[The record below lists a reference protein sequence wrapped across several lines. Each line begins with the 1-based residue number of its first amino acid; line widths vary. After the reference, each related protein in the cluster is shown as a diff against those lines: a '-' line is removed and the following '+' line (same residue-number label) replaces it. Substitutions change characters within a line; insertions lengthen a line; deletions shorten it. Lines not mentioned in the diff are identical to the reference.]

1 MRDASGAPLNTDR
14 DTMRVTINATR
25 IEDAK
30 PKLTVAPGEDFVLN
44 ARAPVDPD
52 GSTQSRERSST
63 RLDLPGTYRIG
74 LNVFDSIIGGT
85 ARNDSDLIITVNA
98 LPVTQAG
105 SDRLVASGEPL
116 VLDAGQNFDT
126 DGRIFSYLWEFD
138 DGYDTQSTVQVK
150 RSYDV
155 PGVWSVQLFVTDD
168 ADFSNSTGNDDLTIR
183 VNAQLVAAPGP
194 DIETDTL
201 RVLLGGSASSDADG
215 DALIYQ

>member
-25 IEDAK
+25 IADAK

-44 ARAPVDPD
+44 ARAPVDPDGTVGQYTWQLPD

-74 LNVFDSIIGGT
+74 LNVFDSIIGGA

-126 DGRIFSYLWEFD
+126 DGRIFSIC
-138 DGYDTQSTVQVK
+138 G
-150 RSYDV
+150 
-155 PGVWSVQLFVTDD
+155 
-168 ADFSNSTGNDDLTIR
+168 NSTMVMTPNPPCKLNPAMTC
-183 VNAQLVAAPGP
+183 Q
-194 DIETDTL
+194 
-201 RVLLGGSASSDADG
+201 GSGRCSC
-215 DALIYQ
+215 L